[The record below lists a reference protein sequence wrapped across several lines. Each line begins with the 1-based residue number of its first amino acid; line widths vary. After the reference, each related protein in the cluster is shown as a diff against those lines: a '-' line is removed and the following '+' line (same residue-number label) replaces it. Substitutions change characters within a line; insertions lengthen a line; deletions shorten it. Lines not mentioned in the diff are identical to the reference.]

1 MDMSKKAILI
11 LAILSLYLPYPSWQ
25 EASGAY
31 FPPSAYGP
39 KRPSEL
45 REVTVRMPL
54 SDLKLTTL
62 RKPKLHYLKL
72 MYVIA
77 EAKLWKYL
85 RKELLTYASDVE
97 REGLGVYIFAYEG
110 GDPESLRDFLRSS
123 LPYGLKGVLLVGD
136 IPSAFYEVRNPP
148 ASGFPSYERFPTDL
162 FYMDLNG
169 LWVDSD
175 GNGIFDKHEGDRE
188 PEIWVG
194 RLTPPVKGREAI
206 IMLINYFRRDHEF
219 RLGALR
225 PRHRALIYVDDDW
238 VSPPSAVD
246 VSSEI
251 REAIGPLYS
260 SVEVIKDKV
269 LTNPSDYLRRV
280 NASWSL
286 VHVFVHGWS
295 EGHIFK
301 VRGRWDGYLN
311 YTALRKLKAGAYFY
325 VLDSCSSAKFVQANY
340 IGGYYLFRGN
350 GLVVIG
356 STKAGGMYY
365 YGDFYASLITCDVGE
380 ALLHWFRDRIREE
393 ESGNWYSSTWFYG
406 VELLGDPT
414 LKVMYG
420 YEIPNSRY
428 VKWVKCGTSDGNLT
442 LMVATYAPLSKG
454 YSFTAYLDSD
464 LNWSTGYGGA
474 DYLIE
479 ISKGKCTAY
488 RWEGVKWG
496 KLTEGDIWIG
506 LNFLIA
512 HLRVKV
518 GRNFRLKLSYYLP
531 LGEAYGGGTLT
542 VYPGSS
548 LRLEAKG
555 YIREARLEV
564 NLSALIVK
572 VNLTRPVSPAYLASA
587 LSTGA
592 GEFDAVVPLRASE
605 PGVSLSTGGATVSL
619 KGLSVSEALP
629 LRVLKGLQRPYLNVK
644 LRLYAKGSVPG
655 RLGDPYWLYFGEGEL
670 KFTLKFKRG
679 WNFFSLPL
687 APVYPVTLKRDLVKA
702 VYRWDAKLRA
712 WLPLFKDGVRLRVG
726 EAYWLEALKGFNLTY
741 LGYIPLVSYRNPLA
755 PGEVRPVGVVGIGT
769 LSPSSLCKALNAT
782 RIYEWEG
789 RWVEY
794 VLGVGGGIKYVKPGK
809 GYLLERR

>member
-1 MDMSKKAILI
+1 MSKKAILI

-356 STKAGGMYY
+356 STKAGG
-365 YGDFYASLITCDVGE
+365 
-380 ALLHWFRDRIREE
+380 
-393 ESGNWYSSTWFYG
+393 
-406 VELLGDPT
+406 
-414 LKVMYG
+414 
-420 YEIPNSRY
+420 
-428 VKWVKCGTSDGNLT
+428 
-442 LMVATYAPLSKG
+442 ATYAPLSKG